1 MSLSLS
7 TPVQATRQD
16 SAACEAAGQ
25 QDWDRQLKRLGGH
38 PLQSWAWGE
47 LKARHGWTPERVAFD
62 EAWGSGMAQVL
73 FRRKGPLSIAYVPR
87 GPVLTGDV
95 ERGFRNLTAMMD
107 RACRRRLAISLIV
120 EPAGPLGLTGSY
132 RSFGYVQGPAPIQPA
147 RTVSVPLLP
156 DEALLAGMHSKHR
169 YNIRL
174 AERRGVAVRAGETDG
189 DIGSFYALLRDTSE
203 RNEFGIHGFDY
214 YADALRL
221 FGDDARLLL
230 AEIDGQVAAAGIAAR
245 FGTQGV
251 YLYGAS
257 STTVRADGAAFLLQY
272 QLMRWARDRGAQTY
286 DLWGIPA
293 SDPEPLPADAT
304 GMTQSR
310 GEDQRGLLSF
320 KTRFGGDVVSF
331 PWPMERRYASILS
344 AAARRLGFVNG

>member
-1 MSLSLS
+1 MSLSQP
-7 TPVQATRQD
+7 TQAVRRD
-16 SAACEAAGQ
+16 AVVSAAPTS
-25 QDWDRQLKRLGGH
+25 DSWDRMLVQLGGH

-47 LKARHGWTPERVAFD
+47 LKARHGWRAERIGF
-62 EAWGSGMAQVL
+62 EAEWGSGMAQVL
-73 FRRKGPLSIAYVPR
+73 FRRKGPISIAYVPR

-95 ERGFRNLTAMMD
+95 ERGFRHLTALMD
-107 RACRRRLAISLIV
+107 RLCRRNLAISLIV
-120 EPAGPLGLTGSY
+120 EPAGPLGLEGSY

-147 RTVSVPLLP
+147 RTVSVRLLP
-156 DEALLAGMHSKHR
+156 DEALLTQMHGKHR

-174 AERRGVAVRAGETDG
+174 AERRGVTIRAGRTDG
-189 DIGSFYALLRDTSE
+189 DLGAFYALLRDTAD

-221 FGDDARLLL
+221 FGDDARLLF

-245 FGTQGV
+245 FGAQGV

-272 QLMRWARDRGAQTY
+272 HLMRWARDRGAATY

-293 SDPEPLPADAT
+293 TDPEPLPEGAT

-320 KTRFGGDVVSF
+320 KTRFGGDIVSF
-331 PWPMERRYASILS
+331 PWPMERRYAPIL
-344 AAARRLGFVNG
+344 AATARRLGLVNG

>member
-1 MSLSLS
+1 MSLVISA
-7 TPVQATRQD
+7 QATNRD
-16 SAACEAAGQ
+16 SVVPATATERS
-25 QDWDRQLKRLGGH
+25 WDTQLERLGGH

-47 LKARHGWTPERVAFD
+47 LKARHGWKPERIAF
-62 EAWGSGMAQVL
+62 EEPWGSGMAQVL
-73 FRRKGPLSIAYVPR
+73 FRRKGPVSIAYVPR

-95 ERGFRNLTAMMD
+95 ERGFRRLTALMD
-107 RACRRRLAISLIV
+107 RVCRRRLAICLIV
-120 EPAGPLGLTGSY
+120 EPAGPLGLEGSY

-147 RTVSVPLLP
+147 RTVSVALRP

-174 AERRGVAVRAGETDG
+174 AERRGVTVRTGETDG
-189 DIGSFYALLRDTSE
+189 DLGAFYALLRDTAD
-203 RNEFGIHGFDY
+203 RNEFGIHSFDY

-221 FGDDARLLL
+221 FGDDARLLF
-230 AEIDGQVAAAGIAAR
+230 AEIEGRVAAAGIAAR

-257 STTVRADGAAFLLQY
+257 STTVRSDGAAFLLQY
-272 QLMRWARDRGAQTY
+272 HLMRWARDRGARTY

-293 SDPEPLPADAT
+293 TDPEPLPADAT

-320 KTRFGGDVVSF
+320 KTRFGGEIVTF
-331 PWPMERRYASILS
+331 PWPMERRYAPILS
-344 AAARRLGFVNG
+344 AAARRLGLVNG

>member
-1 MSLSLS
+1 LSLSLPAG
-7 TPVQATRQD
+7 TTRQAVALPANTTMQ
-16 SAACEAAGQ
+16 SWNGHLE
-25 QDWDRQLKRLGGH
+25 RLGGH

-47 LKARHGWTPERVAFD
+47 LKARHGWKPERVAFD
-62 EAWGSGMAQVL
+62 ESWGSGMAQVL
-73 FRRKGPLSIAYVPR
+73 FRRKGPVSIAYVPR

-95 ERGFRNLTAMMD
+95 ERGFRHLTAMMD
-107 RACRRRLAISLIV
+107 RISRRNLAISLIV
-120 EPAGPLGLTGSY
+120 EPGGPLGLEGSY

-147 RTVSVPLLP
+147 RTVSVALLP
-156 DEALLAGMHSKHR
+156 DEALLAQMHGKHR

-174 AERRGVAVRAGETDG
+174 AERRGVTVRIGGTDG
-189 DIGSFYALLRDTSE
+189 HLGVFYALLRDTAE

-221 FGDDARLLL
+221 FGDDARLLF

-272 QLMRWARDRGAQTY
+272 HLMRWAREQGAKTY

-293 SDPEPLPADAT
+293 TDPEPLAADAT

-320 KTRFGGDVVSF
+320 KTRFGGDIVTF
-331 PWPMERRYASILS
+331 PWPMERRYAPILS
-344 AAARRLGFVNG
+344 AAARRLGFVSG

>member
-1 MSLSLS
+1 MSLSI
-7 TPVQATRQD
+7 PVNGTHRD
-16 SAACEAAGQ
+16 SAASVTATGQ
-25 QDWDRQLKRLGGH
+25 SWDRQLEHLGGH
-38 PLQSWAWGE
+38 PLQSWAWGA
-47 LKARHGWTPERVAFD
+47 LKARHGWKPERIGFE
-62 EAWGSGMAQVL
+62 EAWGSGMAQLL
-73 FRRKGPLSIAYVPR
+73 FRRKGPVSIAYVPR

-95 ERGFRNLTAMMD
+95 ERGFRYLTSMMD
-107 RACRRRLAISLIV
+107 RVCRRNLAISVIV
-120 EPAGPLGLTGSY
+120 EPAGPLGLEGSY

-147 RTVSVPLLP
+147 RTVNVALLP

-174 AERRGVAVRAGETDG
+174 AERRGVTVRTGGTDG
-189 DIGSFYALLRDTSE
+189 DLGAFYALLRDTAD

-221 FGDDARLLL
+221 FGDDARLLF

-272 QLMRWARDRGAQTY
+272 HLMRWARDRGATTY

-293 SDPEPLPADAT
+293 TDPEPLPADAT
-304 GMTQSR
+304 GMTHSR

-320 KTRFGGDVVSF
+320 KTRFGGEIVTF
-331 PWPMERRYASILS
+331 PWPMERRYAPILS
-344 AAARRLGFVNG
+344 AAARRLGLVNG

>member
-1 MSLSLS
+1 VSLSLP
-7 TPVQATRQD
+7 TQADRRDAATAAAPTR
-16 SAACEAAGQ
+16 ET
-25 QDWDRQLKRLGGH
+25 WDHLLSQLGGH

-47 LKARHGWTPERVAFD
+47 LKARHGWRAERISFAAD
-62 EAWGSGMAQVL
+62 WGSGMAQVL
-73 FRRKGPLSIAYVPR
+73 FRRKGPVSIAYVPR
-87 GPVLTGDV
+87 GPVLSGDV
-95 ERGFRNLTAMMD
+95 ERGFRQLTAQMD
-107 RACRRRLAISLIV
+107 RVCRRNLAISLIV
-120 EPAGPLGLTGSY
+120 EPAGPLGLEGSY
-132 RSFGYVQGPAPIQPA
+132 RSFGYVQGPAAIQPA
-147 RTVSVPLLP
+147 RTVSVRLLP
-156 DEALLAGMHSKHR
+156 DEALLAGMHGKHR

-174 AERRGVAVRAGETDG
+174 AERRGVTIRAGWTDG
-189 DIGSFYALLRDTSE
+189 DLGAFYALLRDTAG

-221 FGDDARLLL
+221 FGDDARLLF

-272 QLMRWARDRGAQTY
+272 ELMRWARDRGAATY

-293 SDPEPLPADAT
+293 TEPEPLPADAT
-304 GMTQSR
+304 GMTRSR

-331 PWPMERRYASILS
+331 PWPMERRYAPILS
-344 AAARRLGFVNG
+344 AAARRLGLVNG

>member
-1 MSLSLS
+1 
-7 TPVQATRQD
+7 
-16 SAACEAAGQ
+16 
-25 QDWDRQLKRLGGH
+25 
-38 PLQSWAWGE
+38 
-47 LKARHGWTPERVAFD
+47 
-62 EAWGSGMAQVL
+62 MAQVL
-73 FRRKGPLSIAYVPR
+73 FRRKGPLSIGYVPR

-95 ERGFRNLTAMMD
+95 ERGFRRLTAMMD
-107 RACRRRLAISLIV
+107 RISRRRLAISLIV
-120 EPAGPLGLTGSY
+120 EPAGPLGLEGSY
-132 RSFGYVQGPAPIQPA
+132 RSFGYVEGPAPIQPA
-147 RTVSVPLLP
+147 RTVSVALLP
-156 DEALLAGMHSKHR
+156 DEALLARMHSKHR

-174 AERRGVAVRAGETDG
+174 AERRGVTVRVGVTDG
-189 DIGSFYALLRDTSE
+189 DLGIFYALLRDTAD

-221 FGDDARLLL
+221 FGNDARLLF

-257 STTVRADGAAFLLQY
+257 STTIRADGAAFLLQY
-272 QLMRWARDRGAQTY
+272 HLMRWVRDRGAQTY

-293 SDPEPLPADAT
+293 TDPEPLPGDAT

-320 KTRFGGDVVSF
+320 KTRFGGDIVTF
-331 PWPMERRYASILS
+331 PWPMERRYAPVLS
-344 AAARRLGFVNG
+344 AAARRFGLVNG

>member
-1 MSLSLS
+1 MSLSLP
-7 TPVQATRQD
+7 TQADRRDAATAAAPTRETWD
-16 SAACEAAGQ
+16 HLLGQ
-25 QDWDRQLKRLGGH
+25 LGGH

-47 LKARHGWTPERVAFD
+47 LKARHGWRAVRIGF
-62 EAWGSGMAQVL
+62 EADWGSGMAQVL
-73 FRRKGPLSIAYVPR
+73 FRRRGPVSIAYVPR
-87 GPVLTGDV
+87 GPVLSGDV
-95 ERGFRNLTAMMD
+95 ERGFRQLTALMD
-107 RACRRRLAISLIV
+107 RVCRRNLAVSLIV
-120 EPAGPLGLTGSY
+120 EPAGPLGLEGSY
-132 RSFGYVQGPAPIQPA
+132 RSFGYVQGPAAIQPA
-147 RTVSVPLLP
+147 RTVSVRLSP
-156 DEALLAGMHSKHR
+156 DEDLLGQMHGKHR

-174 AERRGVAVRAGETDG
+174 AERRGVTIRAGWTDG
-189 DIGSFYALLRDTSE
+189 DLGAFYALLRDTAG

-221 FGDDARLLL
+221 FGDDARLLF

-272 QLMRWARDRGAQTY
+272 ELMRWARDRGAATY

-293 SDPEPLPADAT
+293 TEPEPLPADAT
-304 GMTQSR
+304 GMTRSR

-331 PWPMERRYASILS
+331 PWPMERRYAPILS
-344 AAARRLGFVNG
+344 AAARRLGLVNG

>member
-1 MSLSLS
+1 MSLSLPVS
-7 TPVQATRQD
+7 TTQQEIALPITAT
-16 SAACEAAGQ
+16 Q
-25 QDWDRQLKRLGGH
+25 QSWNSHLERLGGH

-47 LKARHGWTPERVAFD
+47 LKARHGWKPERVAFD
-62 EAWGSGMAQVL
+62 ESWGSGMAQVL
-73 FRRKGPLSIAYVPR
+73 FRRRGPVSIGYVPR

-95 ERGFRNLTAMMD
+95 ERGFRHLTATID
-107 RACRRRLAISLIV
+107 RICRRRLAISLIV
-120 EPAGPLGLTGSY
+120 EPAGPLGLEGSY

-147 RTVSVPLLP
+147 RTVSVALLP
-156 DEALLAGMHSKHR
+156 DEALLAQMHSKHR

-174 AERRGVAVRAGETDG
+174 AERRGVTVRVGVSDG
-189 DIGSFYALLRDTSE
+189 DLGVFYALLRDTAG

-221 FGDDARLLL
+221 FGNDARLLF

-245 FGTQGV
+245 FGAEGV

-272 QLMRWARDRGAQTY
+272 NLMRWARDRGAQTY

-293 SDPEPLPADAT
+293 TDPEPLPEHAT

-320 KTRFGGDVVSF
+320 KTRFGGDIITF
-331 PWPMERRYASILS
+331 PWPMERRYAPILS
-344 AAARRLGFVNG
+344 AAARRLGFVSG